1 MNFYKWYFLEE
12 GRTPE
17 GMFSWQHILSVTIV
31 LGSFLFLAVMLGKK
45 FKENKKAQFI
55 TLLASAIVIDLIQFF
70 KIGYILATANVD
82 SFAKFMDVIL
92 GNAPLY
98 LCDMQLFILPLAA
111 LTRGRFRNWCMDFVA
126 IWGLLMGFLGTY
138 FAGNIYPSRCVI
150 GHSAFNSL
158 FMHCVAAFA
167 ALFIFMCGLNKM
179 EKRDIPFTVGML
191 LIFMTT
197 ALITDYLRVN
207 DEGGHAN
214 FMFFF
219 DGNGTPFTLFQNLVH
234 DNKPAYQVII
244 YLLQSGYMVG
254 FYFAYYGIKKMV
266 EKQKQKKGL
275 QLAEASSED

>member
-31 LGSFLFLAVMLGKK
+31 LGGFLALAVWLGKK
-45 FKENKKAQFI
+45 YKTNEKAQFI
-55 TLLASAIVIDLIQFF
+55 TLLVAAIVIDLIQFF
-70 KIGYILATANVD
+70 KIGYLLATANVD
-82 SFAKFMDVIL
+82 SFARFMDVII

-111 LTRGRFRNWCMDFVA
+111 LTKGRFRNWCMDFIA

-138 FAGNIYPSRCVI
+138 FAGNVYVGRCVI

-179 EKRDIPFTVGML
+179 EKRDIPFTIGML
-191 LIFMTT
+191 FVFMTT
-197 ALITDYLRVN
+197 ALIIDWVDN
-207 DEGGHAN
+207 HN

-219 DGNGTPFTLFQNLVH
+219 DGNGTPFTLFQMLVH

-244 YLLQSGYMVG
+244 YILQSGYMVG
-254 FYFAYYGIKKMV
+254 FYFAYYGIKKLI
-266 EKQKQKKGL
+266 EKQKQKKEL

>member
-1 MNFYKWYFLEE
+1 MDFYKWYFIEE

-31 LGSFLFLAVMLGKK
+31 LGAFLFLAVMLGKK
-45 FKENKKAQFI
+45 FKNNEKAQFI
-55 TLLASAIVIDLIQFF
+55 TLLVSAIAIDLLFFF
-70 KIGYILATANVD
+70 KIGFWLVYEHANTFEKFWYI
-82 SFAKFMDVIL
+82 VI

-111 LTRGRFRNWCMDFVA
+111 LTKGRFRNWCMDFVA

-138 FAGNIYPSRCVI
+138 FAGNIYVGRCVI

-158 FMHCVAAFA
+158 FMQCIAAFA

-179 EKRDIPFTVGML
+179 EKRDIPFTIGML
-191 LIFMTT
+191 FVFMTT
-197 ALITDYLRVN
+197 ALIVDYV
-207 DEGGHAN
+207 DHHN

-219 DGNGTPFTLFQNLVH
+219 QGDGTPFTLFQNLVH

-244 YLLQSGYMVG
+244 YILQSGYMVG
-254 FYFAYYGIKKMV
+254 FYFTYYGIKKLV
-266 EKQKQKKGL
+266 EKQKQKKEL
-275 QLAEASSED
+275 KLAEASSED

>member
-1 MNFYKWYFLEE
+1 MDFYKWYFLEE

-31 LGSFLFLAVMLGKK
+31 LGAFLFLAVMLGKK
-45 FKENKKAQFI
+45 FKNNEKAQFI
-55 TLLASAIVIDLIQFF
+55 TLLVSAIVIDLIQFF
-70 KIGYILATANVD
+70 KIGYFLVADHVS
-82 SFAKFMDVIL
+82 SFAKFWDIII

-111 LTRGRFRNWCMDFVA
+111 LTRGRFRNWCMDFIA

-138 FAGNIYPSRCVI
+138 FAGNIYVGRCVI

-179 EKRDIPFTVGML
+179 EKRDIPFTIGML
-191 LIFMTT
+191 FVFMTT
-197 ALITDYLRVN
+197 ALIVDYVDN
-207 DEGGHAN
+207 HN

-219 DGNGTPFTLFQNLVH
+219 QGDGTPFTLFQNLVH
-234 DNKPAYQVII
+234 DNKPAYKVII
-244 YLLQSGYMVG
+244 YILQSGSMVG
-254 FYFAYYGIKKMV
+254 FYFA
-266 EKQKQKKGL
+266 
-275 QLAEASSED
+275 